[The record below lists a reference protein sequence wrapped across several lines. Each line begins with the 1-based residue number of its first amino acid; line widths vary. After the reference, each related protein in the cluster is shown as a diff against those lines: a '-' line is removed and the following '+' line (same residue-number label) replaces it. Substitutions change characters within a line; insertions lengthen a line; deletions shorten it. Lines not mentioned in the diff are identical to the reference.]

1 MNQELENRYSTQVKG
16 VNSVSRPQKRGLT
29 WNEFQQA
36 KEDIHWDVAWQIFD
50 EVNMKNDTNKVIDLH
65 CLQVD
70 DATAICK

>member
-1 MNQELENRYSTQVKG
+1 M
-16 VNSVSRPQKRGLT
+16 NSVSRPQKRGLT

-50 EVNMKNDTNKVIDLH
+50 EVNIKNDTNKVIDLH

-70 DATAICK
+70 DATAICKQIIYDLALAA